1 MSTIKGQRARSI
13 RVLEDFAE
21 SIRLAERRLEDD
33 LREARDVSAARN
45 YSEKAWIV
53 MLARQGIVSRG
64 DAAAIL
70 KAVLDYER
78 EAAPPTSLA
87 YLPSDSFSV
96 WSLEKI
102 LTGKLGA
109 DLAGNLNIGKT
120 LPEPMARLK
129 IRDACLPLFD
139 ELLEF
144 LATLQELG
152 LRYRTTVMPGYT
164 HLAQAQVTSFGHYLM
179 SVHDP
184 ILRALRELEAA
195 YATTNRSTLGCGALA
210 GSSWPLDRKLTA
222 ELLGFDGIVENTNDC
237 VSSADYGV
245 SLMAALVNVMV
256 VVSRVTLDL
265 QLWGMEEIGMIGVPG
280 SYSDTSS
287 MMPQKK
293 NFGGQLERTRFES
306 ASIISRFQE
315 VAVLTRSEPFS
326 DLLAVIRTR
335 YPVMESLCIVRK
347 NLCVLRGFLSTMA
360 PDEERML
367 QLCRAGFSCASE
379 LANVIVRRTRL
390 SYRQAHHVTG
400 TVVRLCAE
408 RKIPADRAGAALLDE
423 AARAV
428 VGEPLGFTDAEVQ
441 EALDPRHFIS
451 VHSVTGG
458 ADPREVERMVGD
470 RKSQLQEAALRQEA
484 RKGRLR
490 EAAAQLDER
499 IAELTRPG

>member
-21 SIRLAERRLEDD
+21 SIRAAERRLEDD

-53 MLARQGIVSRG
+53 MLAHQGIVPRE

-70 KAVLDYER
+70 KAIVDYEK
-78 EAAPPTSLA
+78 EPAEPASFA

-102 LTGKLGA
+102 LTGRLGA

-129 IRDACLPLFD
+129 IRDACIPLFD
-139 ELLEF
+139 EILEF

-179 SVHDP
+179 SAHDP

-195 YATTNRSTLGCGALA
+195 YANTNRSTLGCGALA
-210 GSSWPLDRKLTA
+210 GSSWPLERKLTA

-245 SLMAALVNVMV
+245 SLLAALVNIMLVA
-256 VVSRVTLDL
+256 SRVTLDL
-265 QLWGMEEIGMIGVPG
+265 QVWGMEEIGMIGVPG

-293 NFGGQLERTRFES
+293 NFGGQLERTRFE
-306 ASIISRFQE
+306 AATIISRFQE
-315 VAVLTRSEPFS
+315 VAVLTKSEPFS
-326 DLLAVIRTR
+326 DLLAVIRAR
-335 YPVMESLCIVRK
+335 FPVMEALCIVKK

-360 PDEERML
+360 PDEGRML

-379 LANVIVRRTRL
+379 LANVIVRRTKL

-408 RKIPADRAGAALLDE
+408 RGVPADRVDVALLDE

-428 VGEPLGFTDAEVQ
+428 VGGSLGFTDAEIQ
-441 EALDPRHFIS
+441 EALDPGHFIS

-458 ADPREVERMVGD
+458 ADPREVERMVNE
-470 RKSQLQEAALRQEA
+470 RRLELQEVVRRHGM
-484 RKGRLR
+484 RKGRLKD
-490 EAAAQLDER
+490 AVAQLEAR
-499 IAELTRPG
+499 IADLVRFA